1 VVEMPKKIFMVSL
14 GCPKNLVDSEL
25 MLGSLTKS
33 GYEVCESPEEAA
45 LIVVNTCGFIK
56 SAVEEAIDEILALSS
71 LKENQPSL
79 TLVVTGCLVQRYG
92 DELKES
98 LPEVD
103 LFIGTD
109 GFVDLPIRLLELE
122 KGVPVKIDLAKT
134 PSFLMDSSQNRQVST
149 PSHRAYLKISEGC
162 SNNCS
167 YCLIPSLR
175 GRQRS
180 RSLDDLIVEAGELE
194 KLGVKEL
201 TLVGQDVTAYGVDFG
216 KKGARLTDLLAG
228 LLDNTSIPWLR
239 MLYLYPNR
247 ISEALLEL
255 MAMNP
260 RLLPYFD
267 IPLQHASDR
276 ILSSMNR
283 PYRQKDIVDL
293 LKRIRTVMP
302 QAAIRS
308 TFIVGFPGEKEE
320 DVAQLENFLAE
331 YRLDNVG
338 VFAYSNEDGCAAAAF
353 PDHCPEEIKEE
364 RRQRIM
370 ALQKDISWQHNK
382 NRIGRLE
389 KVIVEGVSPET
400 DLLLEGRTYYQ
411 APEID
416 GCVYINSGTF
426 NPGDIVELQIT
437 EAHPY
442 DLVGEVVD

>member
-1 VVEMPKKIFMVSL
+1 MPKKIFMVSL

-33 GYEVCESPEEAA
+33 GYEVCESPEDAE

-56 SAVEEAIDEILALSS
+56 SAVEEAIDEILALSG
-71 LKENQPSL
+71 LKETHSSL

-92 DELKES
+92 DELKEA

-122 KGVPVKIDLAKT
+122 KGPQGKIDLAKT
-134 PSFLMDSSQNRQVST
+134 PSFLMDSSRNRQVST

-167 YCLIPSLR
+167 YCLIPTLR

-194 KLGVKEL
+194 ELGVKEL

-216 KKGARLTDLLAG
+216 KKGSCLTDLLEG
-228 LLDNTSIPWLR
+228 LLRNTSIPWLR

-255 MAMNP
+255 MATNP

-293 LKRIRTVMP
+293 LNRIRAVIP
-302 QAAIRS
+302 KAAIRS

-320 DVAQLENFLAE
+320 DVVQLENFLAE
-331 YRLDNVG
+331 YRLDHVG
-338 VFAYSNEDGCAAAAF
+338 VFAYSNEDGCAAVAL
-353 PDHCPEEIKEE
+353 PNHCSEEIKEE

-370 ALQKDISWQHNK
+370 ALQKDISWQQNK

-389 KVIVEGVSPET
+389 KVIVEGVSRET
-400 DLLLEGRTYYQ
+400 DLLLEGRTCYQ

-442 DLVGEVVD
+442 DLVGEVVE